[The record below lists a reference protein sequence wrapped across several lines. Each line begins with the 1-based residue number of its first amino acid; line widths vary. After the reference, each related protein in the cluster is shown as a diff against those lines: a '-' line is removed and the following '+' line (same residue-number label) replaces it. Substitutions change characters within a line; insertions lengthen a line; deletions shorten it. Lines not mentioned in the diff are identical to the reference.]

1 MDAFRPSVSAV
12 YPWLI
17 AALGICGALAFMPF
31 LAELP
36 PHLEAMRTLAAG
48 GIVADRFYP
57 VGYPVVLAPSYAL
70 RGLDGVIA
78 LQALAYA
85 ASVLLFWHLLRRAG
99 ADRAVVALA
108 TAALA
113 LHPYLLLNIQRIN
126 DNVLNVPLVLALL
139 GLMVDPA
146 LWRGRATPALLGAG
160 MGLLAAIRPN
170 ALVLALLPLVLMA
183 REPRMG
189 LRIGAYVGATMGMFV
204 AVSGLATG
212 DPLFFPRNGPYNLFA
227 GNNPLS
233 AAALRTGYNGEA
245 SVVPA
250 LAAGGIAT
258 DAPIELAPQTYAA
271 LAVDFIAAHPAQA
284 LGLAALKI
292 ANLLRPD
299 WQFADDGWE
308 AAAQTVVALPLVLWL
323 IAWGGDAR
331 YRASRRGRVVLAVAV
346 LFVIP
351 FALTNSDPR
360 FRLPLDVVFL
370 LESATVFGLSAWPR
384 RLRAPRR
391 DAPA

>member
-1 MDAFRPSVSAV
+1 M

-17 AALGICGALAFMPF
+17 AALGICGALAFLPF

-48 GIVADRFYP
+48 DAVADRFYP
-57 VGYPVVLAPSYAL
+57 VGYPAMLAPGYAL

-78 LQALAYA
+78 CQALTYA

-99 ADRAVVALA
+99 ADRTVVSLA

-126 DNVLNVPLVLALL
+126 DNALNVPLVLALL

-146 LWRGRATPALLGAG
+146 LWRGRATPAWLGAG

-170 ALVLALLPLVLMA
+170 ALLLALLPLALMA
-183 REPRMG
+183 GEPRAR
-189 LRIGAYVGATMGMFV
+189 LRIGVYLGAMLGLFV
-204 AVSGLATG
+204 SVSGLATG

-227 GNNPLS
+227 GNNPLT

-258 DAPIELAPQTYAA
+258 DAPTELAPRIYVA
-271 LAVDFIAAHPAQA
+271 LAMDFIAGHPVHA

-299 WQFADDGWE
+299 WQFADDAWE

-323 IAWGGDAR
+323 IAWAADAR
-331 YRASRRGRVVLAVAV
+331 YRASRRCRIVLAIAL

-384 RLRAPRR
+384 RLRARRR